1 MTDVFTKAKRSAVM
15 ARIRSRGNRDTELVL
30 VRLLRRHGIT
40 GWRRQVVLCGR
51 DVALRRPRPYR
62 GRKVPAALPPG
73 TSQRNVPTFRVR
85 PDFVFRQVRLALFVD
100 GCFWHGCPR
109 HATQPKNN
117 AAFWRAKLAANR
129 RRDALVTRTLRRAGW
144 RVVRIWECD
153 LAKARR
159 KKTSTSQPKPFHEP
173 ERLLSPSLSSIPNG
187 GEGGRRPGEEVLGGS
202 WVHSANRDRA
212 NSLPGRGGADAEA
225 RIVRRIQQAITAG

>member
-15 ARIRSRGNRDTELVL
+15 ARIRSRGNRDTELAL
-30 VRLLRRHGIT
+30 VRLLRAHKIS
-40 GWRRQVVLCGR
+40 GWRRQVVLSGR
-51 DVALRRPRPYR
+51 DVALRRPRPFR

-109 HATQPKNN
+109 HATKPKNN

-144 RVVRIWECD
+144 RVVRIWEHA
-153 LAKARR
+153 LPRATRKPQIAK
-159 KKTSTSQPKPFHEP
+159 Q
-173 ERLLSPSLSSIPNG
+173 L
-187 GEGGRRPGEEVLGGS
+187 
-202 WVHSANRDRA
+202 
-212 NSLPGRGGADAEA
+212 
-225 RIVRRIQQAITAG
+225 VRRIQRALD

>member
-15 ARIRSRGNRDTELVL
+15 ARSRSRGNRDTELAL
-30 VRLLRRHGIT
+30 VRLLRAHRIV
-40 GWRRQVVLCGR
+40 GWRRHVRVAVEGR
-51 DVALRRPRPYR
+51 RSSVEGKNAIGRPGSRPSTVASRL
-62 GRKVPAALPPG
+62 
-73 TSQRNVPTFRVR
+73 TVR

-109 HATQPKNN
+109 HATKPKNN

-153 LAKARR
+153 LAKAGR
-159 KKTSTSQPKPFHEP
+159 KKTSTPHP
-173 ERLLSPSLSSIPNG
+173 SP
-187 GEGGRRPGEEVLGGS
+187 
-202 WVHSANRDRA
+202 
-212 NSLPGRGGADAEA
+212 LPGRGGAGAEA
-225 RIVRRIQQAITAG
+225 RIVRRIQRTLG

>member
-15 ARIRSRGNRDTELVL
+15 ARIRSRGNRDTELAL
-30 VRLLRRHGIT
+30 VRLLRAHKIS
-40 GWRRQVVLCGR
+40 GWRRQIL
-51 DVALRRPRPYR
+51 LRVPSDKWRVTGKAR
-62 GRKVPAALPPG
+62 GSIASRVTRHPSRAALPG
-73 TSQRNVPTFRVR
+73 SRLTVR
-85 PDFVFRQVRLALFVD
+85 PDFVFRTARTAIFVD

-117 AAFWRAKLAANR
+117 REFWRAKLAANR

-159 KKTSTSQPKPFHEP
+159 KKISTRHPKP
-173 ERLLSPSLSSIPNG
+173 SPPAPLPSD
-187 GEGGRRPGEEVLGGS
+187 GRGWR
-202 WVHSANRDRA
+202 RA
-212 NSLPGRGGADAEA
+212 HPGRGGAGAEA
-225 RIVRRIQQAITAG
+225 RIVRRIQQALG